1 MDQRVV
7 TAVAIIAGAVL
18 IPLALWRIVGDRR
31 HRDPLLLPLG
41 IIATAIA
48 VAGLGEMIAEG
59 HTGKLILGALGL
71 VGFTIRWRA
80 LTTKA
85 PPSEV

>member
-31 HRDPLLLPLG
+31 QRDPLLLPLG
-41 IIATAIA
+41 IIATAFA
-48 VAGLGEMIAEG
+48 VAGVGEMIVEG
-59 HTGKLILGALGL
+59 ETWKLVLGALGL
-71 VGFTIRWRA
+71 VGFAIRWRA
-80 LTTKA
+80 LTPK
-85 PPSEV
+85 PPAV